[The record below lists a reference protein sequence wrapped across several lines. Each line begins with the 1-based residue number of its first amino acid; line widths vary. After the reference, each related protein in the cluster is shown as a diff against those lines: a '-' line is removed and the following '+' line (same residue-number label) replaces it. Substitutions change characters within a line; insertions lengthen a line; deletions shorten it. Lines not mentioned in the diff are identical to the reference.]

1 MPSRV
6 KLLNTAAAGTTGST
20 FKIGMGQPPYSI
32 RVIGGFMNGAG
43 ATGTNGVNIETSPDG
58 GTNWNRSIGIIGG
71 ENETETQTGE
81 MVDLHDKANCIIQ
94 YYCQHIRAQTGANIV
109 GTATV
114 YVEMGR

>member
-6 KLLNTAAAGTTGST
+6 KLLNVAAAGATGTT
-20 FKIGMGQPPYSI
+20 FKIGIGQPPYSI
-32 RVIGGFMNGAG
+32 RVIGGFTNGTG
-43 ATGTNGVNIETSPDG
+43 AVGTNGVNIETSPDN
-58 GTNWNRSIGIIGG
+58 GTNFNRAIGIVGG

-81 MVDLHDKANCIIQ
+81 MVDLHDKANCVIQ
-94 YYCQHIRAQTGANIV
+94 YYCKHIRAKTGSGMI